1 MSFLLLRNLINNS
14 ILALKT
20 KKLTVKEIFNLF
32 LLISALHGFLF
43 CILILFSKNGREKS
57 MLFINLLVLT
67 ISLNNIQSWIITK
80 NFFIKYF
87 FLDYVHIPWHFLI
100 APFFYMFLI
109 HYLEIKEQSK
119 NILKIILPI
128 FITIISIRIGF
139 VSFFS
144 DTDSSEIVYL
154 FEKYT
159 SYEEIFSLLVSLTI
173 FSYSFKILTRK
184 EKLFSKILS
193 FDSLKWIYTFFKLGL
208 FTYLF
213 WIIALA
219 ITVALNFKEFI
230 YSYYPLRVLTTVLI
244 YWIGYQAIL
253 QLRLLK
259 ERKDLRKKL
268 NFPSSSI
275 QELKIDK
282 GKDVESRLLFD
293 KVEALLKEKK
303 LFIEPKLTIDFL
315 ANEVDANS
323 NKLSN
328 CIKQFSEKNFN
339 DYINEFRITL
349 AKELLNNKSYKNYT
363 INAIGLESGFNSK
376 SSFYHT
382 FKKHTNLTPSEY
394 QKLLK
399 LKAE

>member
-1 MSFLLLRNLINNS
+1 MSFSRLRNLINNS

-109 HYLEIKEQSK
+109 HYLEIKNKSK
-119 NILKIILPI
+119 NILKIVIPVFILI
-128 FITIISIRIGF
+128 ITIRIGF

-144 DTDSSEIVYL
+144 DKNTIDIAHL

-159 SYEEIFSLLVSLTI
+159 SYEEIFSLIVSLII
-173 FSYSFKILTRK
+173 FSYSFKILTKK
-184 EKLFSKILS
+184 EQLFTKILS
-193 FDSLKWIYTFFKLGL
+193 FDNLKWIYTCFKIGL
-208 FTYLF
+208 FTYIF
-213 WIIALA
+213 WIVALA
-219 ITVALNFKEFI
+219 ITVALDFKEFI
-230 YSYYPLRVLTTVLI
+230 YSYYPLRIFTTILI
-244 YWIGYQAIL
+244 YWLGYQAII

-268 NFPSSSI
+268 NFPTT
-275 QELKIDK
+275 K
-282 GKDVESRLLFD
+282 VEEVEEQLDSEKKALFD
-293 KVEALLKEKK
+293 KIEVLLKEKK
-303 LFIEPKLTIDFL
+303 IFTEPKLSVDFL
-315 ANEVDANS
+315 ANELEVNS

-328 CIKQFSEKNFN
+328 CIKQFSDKNFN
-339 DYINEFRITL
+339 DYINEFRIEL
-349 AKELLNNKSYKNYT
+349 AKDLLINENYKNYT
-363 INAIGLESGFNSK
+363 ITSIGLESGFNSK

-382 FKKHTNLTPSEY
+382 FKKHTGLTPSEY
-394 QKLLK
+394 QKSVI
-399 LKAE
+399 